1 MSLTKVTQSMIL
13 GGQVSVLD
21 YGADPTGIVDSTIAI
36 QAAIDAAALTGNVV
50 YLPQGFYK
58 VSKSGANNYCLNVAK
73 TTANPAIGQTTFVG
87 AGNSGTPSDLT
98 ASTNYGATL
107 YVASPAANVPILSIN
122 ASRGMVIQNVN
133 FKGNG
138 GASVANSM
146 AIELVDAN
154 INVDIY
160 HCSFDGFESGVK
172 ITGSANNDTVTI
184 EQCNFGEIVY
194 CVLNTGTESYQIR
207 MVRNIAYTQCNW
219 LFKSVADGSGNI
231 MAGVKLIQNMAV
243 VKSGLVWLSSPGVTA
258 NTRDIVVID
267 QNVMEATTGN
277 EPVIFLSDSVAAV
290 NGLGLVVTNN
300 IFNTGDVAAVYS
312 STYRYLKFRGKGPF
326 KFDNNKIT
334 GVRQVFEIATYG
346 NSQPAAA
353 ASLANNY
360 FTNRPIIRY
369 DASTSYPCI
378 LESNNYW
385 DNECSQAI
393 GGGSVAT
400 AFAGFPGV
408 KQEGK
413 TIAFGY
419 SPLLSTLTLRSGSKY
434 SVSSTGGTVTD
445 VFCRTSGTW
454 GTLAGVSATLTSGD
468 SSATFTVSGADR
480 LKIYGGCFISIGAAT
495 GLEVADVIGSTIYL
509 VNTYAGAT
517 QTNQTVNFFS
527 TGFVRQTCEN
537 ATTFPSAGTWFV
549 GDLTWN
555 ISAVSGGTPGWV
567 CTTAGT
573 SGGTWKAMANLA

>member
-1 MSLTKVTQSMIL
+1 MSLTKVSYSMIQ
-13 GGQVSVLD
+13 GGSVNIVD
-21 YGADPTGIVDSTIAI
+21 YGADPTGVADSTTAI
-36 QAAIDAAALTGNVV
+36 QAAINAAALTGNAV

-58 VSKSGANNYCLNVAK
+58 VSKSGANNYCLTLAK
-73 TTANPAIGQTTFVG
+73 TTANPAIGQTTFIG
-87 AGNSGTPSDLT
+87 AGNSGTPNDLT
-98 ASTNYGATL
+98 SSTNYGATL
-107 YVASPAANVPILSIN
+107 YVDSPAANVPIFSIN
-122 ASRGMVIQNVN
+122 ASRGVVIQGVN
-133 FKGNG
+133 FKGSG

-160 HCSFDGFESGVK
+160 HCSFSGFESGVK

-207 MVRNIAYTQCNW
+207 MVRNLAYTECDW
-219 LFKSVADGSGNI
+219 LFKSVADGSGNL
-231 MAGVKLIQNMAV
+231 MAGAKLIQNMAV
-243 VKSGLVWLSSPGVTA
+243 VKSGLVWLSSPGITA

-277 EPVIFLSDSVAAV
+277 EPVIFLSDSVSAV

-312 STYRYLKFRGKGPF
+312 SSYRYLKFRGKGPF

-346 NSQPAAA
+346 NSQPTAA
-353 ASLANNY
+353 ASFSNNY

-369 DASTSYPCI
+369 DSSTEYPTI
-378 LESNNYW
+378 LEANNYW

-408 KQEGK
+408 KENGK
-413 TIAFGY
+413 TIAFNY
-419 SPLLSTLTLRSGSKY
+419 APLLSTLTLRAGSKY
-434 SVSSTGGTVTD
+434 SINSSGGTVTEA
-445 VFCRTSGTW
+445 FCRVSGTW
-454 GTLAGVSATLTSGD
+454 GTLSGVSATLNSGD
-468 SSATFTVSGADR
+468 NFATITVSGADR
-480 LKIYGGCFISIGAAT
+480 LKIYGGCFITIGAAT

-509 VNTYAGAT
+509 VNTYSGGT
-517 QTNQTVNFFS
+517 QTNQTVDFFN
-527 TGFVRQTCEN
+527 TGFVRQVSEN
-537 ATTFPSAGTWFV
+537 ATAVPTTGTWFI

-555 ISAVSGGTPGWV
+555 VAATSGGTPGWV
-567 CTTAGT
+567 CTAAGT
-573 SGGTWKAMANLA
+573 PGTWKAMANLA